1 MGQEVR
7 EDVEALRGIAAQLNA
22 ATAEASVVVQ
32 AVDYFLGDDLC
43 IGVSA
48 ATRPF
53 DSQRA
58 IGDDDRELVIT
69 SHLAFGRVQGKDR
82 IYVLKATLEKNEWKE
97 NFTKIVA
104 EDRTPW
110 SACSREVK
118 LQSFAML
125 PELLANLAVRVDEV
139 SNQTTRT
146 IETVRELIEAMKQ
159 PPALERNHD
168 RDHEPVQDG
177 ELIQHE
183 EGQDPP
189 ADVPLQ
195 ELTVSVAPN
204 LFKRPR
210 PKS

>member
-1 MGQEVR
+1 MGQELR
-7 EDVEALRGIAAQLNA
+7 EDVEALRGIAAQLNT
-22 ATAEASVVVQ
+22 ATAEASLVVQ
-32 AVDYFLGDDLC
+32 AVDHFLGDELC

-58 IGDDDRELVIT
+58 IGDDDRELVVT

-125 PELLANLAVRVDEV
+125 PELLGNLAVRVDEV
-139 SNQTTRT
+139 ANQTTRT
-146 IETVRELIEAMKQ
+146 IETVRELIEVMKQ
-159 PPALERNHD
+159 PPARERELDLGRERELDREVEVEHD
-168 RDHEPVQDG
+168 DED
-177 ELIQHE
+177 E
-183 EGQDPP
+183 P

-195 ELTVSVAPN
+195 ELTVSAAPN